1 MNDNNNMVD
10 YKDVVYKIIGAAME
24 VHNVLGFGLLEPV
37 YQEALALELNS
48 RGIQCDREVEIST
61 YYKGQLMS
69 KKYKMDMLVDNVI
82 VELKAVESISSEQRM
97 QLFNYMRLTKK
108 PVGLLINFGEE
119 VLHGERYCYD
129 EESNVCYRV
138 DKNMNPVL

>member
-1 MNDNNNMVD
+1 MNINKSMND
-10 YKDVVYKIIGAAME
+10 YKNLVYKIIGAAME
-24 VHNVLGFGLLEPV
+24 VHNELGYGLLEPI
-37 YQEALALELNS
+37 YQEALSMELNMRDINNS
-48 RGIQCDREVEIST
+48 REVEVDT
-61 YYKGQLMS
+61 FYKGRLMN
-69 KKYKMDMLVDNVI
+69 KKYKIDMLVEDVI
-82 VELKAVESISSEQRM
+82 VELKVVESLSSEHRM

-138 DKNMNPVL
+138 DKNMIPVE

>member
-1 MNDNNNMVD
+1 MSDNNNMVD

-48 RGIQCDREVEIST
+48 RGIQCDREVEISA

-82 VELKAVESISSEQRM
+82 VELKAVESISSEHRM

-108 PVGLLINFGEE
+108 PVGLLINFGVE